1 MIAALAVP
9 RMKAAGQQ
17 SLEIRGVIRRAIRI
31 RARDGVRCM
40 HLDRSGWQCPMEAVE
55 GTEFCADHT
64 RFLDPDN
71 EPYKGTPLLYRLT
84 ALALLLVFLYN
95 YYQIV
100 LGWLAE

>member
-1 MIAALAVP
+1 
-9 RMKAAGQQ
+9 
-17 SLEIRGVIRRAIRI
+17 
-31 RARDGVRCM
+31 
-40 HLDRSGWQCPMEAVE
+40 MESVE
-55 GTEFCADHT
+55 GTQLCADHT

-71 EPYKGTPLLYRLT
+71 ETDTRTPLLYRLT